1 MIIKYIPNDILSK
14 IPDYFGPAFCG
25 ELASVFSLD
34 IFKTNDINADIE
46 RIDIPKISPLTMT
59 FRNTKTGEIRL
70 VEFGDHEGFD
80 ECMGNKDMQLIFG

>member
-1 MIIKYIPNDILSK
+1 MKLKDLFRRKKSKKYADGIERVEVNRIEVEK
-14 IPDYFGPAFCG
+14 
-25 ELASVFSLD
+25 
-34 IFKTNDINADIE
+34 ADIE
-46 RIDIPKISPLTMT
+46 RIDIPKTSPLTMI

>member
-1 MIIKYIPNDILSK
+1 MKLKDLFRRKKSKKYADGIDRIEVNRIEVEK
-14 IPDYFGPAFCG
+14 
-25 ELASVFSLD
+25 
-34 IFKTNDINADIE
+34 ADIE
-46 RIDIPKISPLTMT
+46 RIDIPKTSPLTMT

>member
-1 MIIKYIPNDILSK
+1 MKLKDLFGRNKSK
-14 IPDYFGPAFCG
+14 NYADGIERIEVDRI
-25 ELASVFSLD
+25 EVE
-34 IFKTNDINADIE
+34 KADIE
-46 RIDIPKISPLTMT
+46 RIDIPKTSPLTMT

>member
-1 MIIKYIPNDILSK
+1 MKLKDLFGRKKSKKYTDGIERIEVNRTEVEKVD
-14 IPDYFGPAFCG
+14 
-25 ELASVFSLD
+25 V
-34 IFKTNDINADIE
+34 E
-46 RIDIPKISPLTMT
+46 RIDIPKTSPLTMT

>member
-1 MIIKYIPNDILSK
+1 MKLKDLFRRKKSKKYADGVERIEVDRIEVEK
-14 IPDYFGPAFCG
+14 
-25 ELASVFSLD
+25 
-34 IFKTNDINADIE
+34 ADIE
-46 RIDIPKISPLTMT
+46 RINIPKTSPLTMT

>member
-1 MIIKYIPNDILSK
+1 MKLKDLFGRKKSKKYIDGIERIDVNRTEVEK
-14 IPDYFGPAFCG
+14 
-25 ELASVFSLD
+25 
-34 IFKTNDINADIE
+34 ADVE
-46 RIDIPKISPLTMT
+46 RIDIPKTSPLMIT

>member
-1 MIIKYIPNDILSK
+1 MKLKDLFGRKKSKKY
-14 IPDYFGPAFCG
+14 
-25 ELASVFSLD
+25 
-34 IFKTNDINADIE
+34 ADGIERVKVNRIEVEKADVE
-46 RIDIPKISPLTMT
+46 RIDIPTSSPLTIT

>member
-1 MIIKYIPNDILSK
+1 MKLKDLFGRKKSKKY
-14 IPDYFGPAFCG
+14 
-25 ELASVFSLD
+25 
-34 IFKTNDINADIE
+34 ADGIERVEVNRIEVEKADVE
-46 RIDIPKISPLTMT
+46 RIDIPKTSPLTMI

>member
-1 MIIKYIPNDILSK
+1 MKLKDLFGRKKSKKYADGIERIEVDRIEVEK
-14 IPDYFGPAFCG
+14 
-25 ELASVFSLD
+25 
-34 IFKTNDINADIE
+34 ADIE
-46 RIDIPKISPLTMT
+46 RIDIPKTSPLTMT

>member
-1 MIIKYIPNDILSK
+1 MKFKDLFRRKKSKKY
-14 IPDYFGPAFCG
+14 
-25 ELASVFSLD
+25 
-34 IFKTNDINADIE
+34 ADGIERVEVNRIEVEKADVE
-46 RIDIPKISPLTMT
+46 RIDIPNASPLTMT

>member
-1 MIIKYIPNDILSK
+1 MKLKDLFRREKSKKYTDGIERVEVNRIEVEK
-14 IPDYFGPAFCG
+14 
-25 ELASVFSLD
+25 
-34 IFKTNDINADIE
+34 ADVE
-46 RIDIPKISPLTMT
+46 RIDIPDASSLTMT

>member
-1 MIIKYIPNDILSK
+1 MKPKDLFRRNKSKKYTDGIERIEVNRTEVEK
-14 IPDYFGPAFCG
+14 
-25 ELASVFSLD
+25 V
-34 IFKTNDINADIE
+34 DIE
-46 RIDIPKISPLTMT
+46 RIDIPKASPLTMT

>member
-1 MIIKYIPNDILSK
+1 MKLKDLFRRKKSKKYADGIERVEVDRIEVEK
-14 IPDYFGPAFCG
+14 
-25 ELASVFSLD
+25 
-34 IFKTNDINADIE
+34 ADIK
-46 RIDIPKISPLTMT
+46 RIDIPKISPLTMA